1 MDFKKKLVDEFHACF
16 HSDPEFL
23 VRAPGRINLIGEHT
37 DYNDGF
43 VLPLAIDRAVW
54 LALRNRQDRMVVV
67 YSLDFAE
74 KVEFSLDDIHRN
86 RGWSENIKGIAW
98 AFQDAGYHLVGWE
111 GIMVGDVPIGAGLSS
126 SAAAGL
132 VTARAFIKTSGLEWN
147 PVRMAKICQA
157 AENQWLGLNSGIMD
171 QMVSA
176 GARLGHAFFL
186 DCRSL
191 EFQHVPIPPG
201 IAILVLDTTTRRE
214 LVNSA
219 YNQRH
224 AECAAAARS
233 FGVPALR
240 DVTLDMLV
248 GRSALVDDV
257 LFRRTRHVVTENQR
271 VLDAVAALRLGDIPR
286 LGELL
291 KASHVSLRDDFEV
304 SSDALDKIVACAN
317 HQPECYG
324 ARMTGAGFG
333 GCAVALVRSDALEA
347 FIRSVKLC
355 YLHATGVDADI
366 YVCLPGEGATVLT
379 L

>member
-1 MDFKKKLVDEFHACF
+1 MDFKKKLVDGFHACF

-43 VLPLAIDRAVW
+43 VLPLAIDHAVW
-54 LALRNRQDRMVVV
+54 LALRTRQDRMVIV

-74 KVEFSLDDIHRN
+74 KVEFSLDDIRHD

-98 AFQDAGYHLVGWE
+98 AFQDAGYHLNGWE
-111 GIMVGDVPIGAGLSS
+111 GIMAGDVPIGAGLSS

-132 VTARAFIKTSGLEWN
+132 VTARAFAEANDVDWNLE
-147 PVRMAKICQA
+147 RMAKICQA

-191 EFQHVPIPPG
+191 EFQHVPIPPD

-219 YNQRH
+219 YNQRR
-224 AECAAAARS
+224 AECAAAARF

-248 GRSALVDDV
+248 ERSALVDDV

-271 VLDAVAALRLGDIPR
+271 VLNAVAALRLGDIFG

-304 SSDALDKIVACAN
+304 SNNALDQMVACAL
-317 HQPECYG
+317 HRPECYG

-333 GCAVALVRSDALEA
+333 GCAVALVRSDALET

-366 YVCLPGEGATVLT
+366 YVCFPSEGASVISN
-379 L
+379 

>member
-1 MDFKKKLVDEFHACF
+1 MDFKKKLVDGFHACF

-43 VLPLAIDRAVW
+43 VLPLAINRAVW

-74 KVEFSLDDIHRN
+74 KVEFSLDDIRRD

-98 AFQDAGYHLVGWE
+98 AFQDAGYHLNGWE
-111 GIMVGDVPIGAGLSS
+111 GIMAGDVPIGAGLSS

-132 VTARAFIKTSGLEWN
+132 VTARAFTELSGLEWN
-147 PVRMAKICQA
+147 LVRMAKICQA

-201 IAILVLDTTTRRE
+201 IAILVLDTMTRRE

-219 YNQRH
+219 YNQRR
-224 AECAAAARS
+224 AECVAAARF

-248 GRSALVDDV
+248 RKSALLDNV
-257 LFRRTRHVVTENQR
+257 LFRRTHHVVTENQR
-271 VLDAVAALRLGDIPR
+271 VLDAVAALRLGDTPR

-304 SSDALDKIVACAN
+304 SSDTLDQIVACAN
-317 HQPECYG
+317 QQSECYG
-324 ARMTGAGFG
+324 ARMTGGGFG
-333 GCAVALVRSDALEA
+333 GCALALVRADSTET
-347 FIRSVKLC
+347 FIRAVRRC
-355 YLHATGVDADI
+355 YLRASGFDADI
-366 YVCLPGEGATVLT
+366 YVCSPGEGAGVFPL
-379 L
+379 